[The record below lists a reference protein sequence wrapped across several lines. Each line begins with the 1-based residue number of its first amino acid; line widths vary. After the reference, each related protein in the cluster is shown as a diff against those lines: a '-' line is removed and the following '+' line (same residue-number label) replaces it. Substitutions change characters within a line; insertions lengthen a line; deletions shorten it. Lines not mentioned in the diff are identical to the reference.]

1 MATIRTLKRGRNM
14 APGRKRSDHAH
25 EAILA
30 ATLAALQELGYNQMA
45 VEGIASRAGVGKAT
59 IYRWWATKADLV
71 IEAISHLVED
81 PPPLTGDSH
90 ADVRAMIDRMI
101 TVMAG
106 PVGQVLPAVASELAE
121 NPAAS
126 KRLADFLGPVRA
138 ANQAVLLSAAGRG
151 DLPHDID
158 TTAVLDTL
166 AGAILFRRLMLR
178 SLDADFAEQL
188 TTFVLTGETPRAS
201 ASGTD
206 LAVG

>member
-1 MATIRTLKRGRNM
+1 M

-30 ATLAALQELGYNQMA
+30 ATRATLQELGYNQMT
-45 VEGIASRAGVGKAT
+45 VEGIASQAGVGKAT
-59 IYRWWATKADLV
+59 IYRWWPTKAELV

-81 PPPLTGDSH
+81 PPPLTGHSH

-101 TVMAG
+101 GVMAG
-106 PVGQVLPAVASELAE
+106 PVGQVLPAIASELAE
-121 NPAAS
+121 NAAAR
-126 KRLADFLGPVRA
+126 KRLADLLGPVRA

-158 TTAVLDTL
+158 TAAVLDTL

-178 SLDADFAEQL
+178 PLDADFAEQL
-188 TTFVLTGETPRAS
+188 TNFVLSGQRPRTS
-201 ASGTD
+201 ANGTD
-206 LAVG
+206 IAVG